1 VAQQGPPPP
10 RPSRRSPS
18 PRRTPW
24 SADAYPWDSG
34 DAESGEYPPWA
45 GPDIAPRWAGEQAGR
60 RDRGGRTGTAERPAG
75 PPRAQPRHT
84 SPGFRSKFFLAR
96 ARRTRRYSYIWGG
109 AAVMA
114 IAIIVVVT
122 VLELSGHS
130 APKPVVPG
138 LVTTYQR
145 GEFKTVPDS
154 CRSVSANTLAA
165 YLPGHRRMVAP
176 EPLNGRAESQ
186 CNWTLDA
193 PPVYRLLQVTVQ
205 VYPPSALASG
215 NGSATAN
222 AKDAYATALASKRRP
237 PKTTHLP
244 PATISL
250 VPRVGDGGFSALQ
263 EVSSRRATTDVVTVV
278 VRDRNV
284 LVTAVLQGFAGRGRY
299 RAVPVSKLQA
309 GATAAARDILSRL
322 R

>member
-10 RPSRRSPS
+10 RPSRRSLP

-24 SADAYPWDSG
+24 SADTYPWDSG
-34 DAESGEYPPWA
+34 DAESEEYPPWA
-45 GPDIAPRWAGEQAGR
+45 GPDIAPRWAGEQDGPRA
-60 RDRGGRTGTAERPAG
+60 RGGRAGTAERPAS
-75 PPRAQPRHT
+75 PPRPQPRHT

-96 ARRTRRYSYIWGG
+96 ARRTRRYTYIWGG
-109 AAVMA
+109 AAVLA

-145 GEFKTVPDS
+145 GEFKAVPDA
-154 CRSVSANTLAA
+154 CQSVSAGTLAA

-186 CNWTLDA
+186 CNWTLDTPSA
-193 PPVYRLLQVTVQ
+193 YRLLQVTVQ

-222 AKDAYATALASKRRP
+222 AKDAYATALANKRRP
-237 PKTTHLP
+237 PKATHLP
-244 PATISL
+244 PATFPV
-250 VPRVGDGGFSALQ
+250 VPRVADSGFAALQ
-263 EVSSRRATTDVVTVV
+263 VVPSHRATTDVMTVV

-284 LVTAVLQGFAGRGRY
+284 LVTAVMQGFAGPRTHR
-299 RAVPVSKLQA
+299 RVAVSQLQA
-309 GATAAARDILSRL
+309 GATAAARDILSQL
-322 R
+322 H